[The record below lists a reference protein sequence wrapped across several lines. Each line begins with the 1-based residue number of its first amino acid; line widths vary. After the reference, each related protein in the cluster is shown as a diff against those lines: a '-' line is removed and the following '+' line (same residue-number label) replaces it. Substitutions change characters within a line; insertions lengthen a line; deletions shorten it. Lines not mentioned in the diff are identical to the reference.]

1 MEVFLRIG
9 EGFIGFILAF
19 LSAGFIGCC
28 LARIRMLE
36 NRLDSLSLTKDVDKE
51 YVELWIKGG
60 LSILLGIFV
69 LLGAVWLLWNCSE
82 YFCDN
87 GIGCK

>member
-1 MEVFLRIG
+1 MESLLRIG

-36 NRLDSLSLTKDVDKE
+36 NRLDGLSLTKDVDKE

-60 LSILLGIFV
+60 LSLFLGMLGLLV
-69 LLGAVWLLWNCSE
+69 AVWLLWNCSE
-82 YFCDN
+82 YFCEN
-87 GIGCK
+87 CK

>member
-1 MEVFLRIG
+1 MEILLRIG

-36 NRLDSLSLTKDVDKE
+36 NRLDSLSLTKDVNKE
-51 YVELWIKGG
+51 YIELWIKGG
-60 LSILLGIFV
+60 GAIVLGLLG
-69 LLGAVWLLWNCSE
+69 LLLAIYLLWNCTDF
-82 YFCDN
+82 FCEN
-87 GIGCK
+87 CNR